1 LTVATDRIAE
11 LFERCRGENRAA
23 LVMYLTAGYPDL
35 ETTRRILPVLEA
47 SGCDLVEFGIP
58 FSDPIADG
66 PVIQQAST
74 VALQAGM
81 TLNKGFEVIEDFRR
95 SSSLPILMFGALN
108 PFLAHGLPQC
118 VEKAARLGIDGFLIP
133 DMPVE
138 EAGEFRN
145 LCRARGQHLIQFIAP
160 TTPPARMR
168 LIASTSSGFLY
179 CFALKGVTGIR
190 DSVELSVGDYMD
202 QVREATNLPLALGFG
217 ISRPEH
223 VRAVVPHCDAV
234 VVGTGLIRVISECAE
249 RGGNLEDEVG
259 AYVRSLAGALKR
271 SGG

>member
-1 LTVATDRIAE
+1 MTVATDRIAE

-118 VEKAARLGIDGFLIP
+118 VEKAARLGIDG
-133 DMPVE
+133 
-138 EAGEFRN
+138 
-145 LCRARGQHLIQFIAP
+145 
-160 TTPPARMR
+160 
-168 LIASTSSGFLY
+168 
-179 CFALKGVTGIR
+179 
-190 DSVELSVGDYMD
+190 
-202 QVREATNLPLALGFG
+202 
-217 ISRPEH
+217 
-223 VRAVVPHCDAV
+223 
-234 VVGTGLIRVISECAE
+234 
-249 RGGNLEDEVG
+249 
-259 AYVRSLAGALKR
+259 
-271 SGG
+271 